1 MALDAGVWTCIQ
13 HGTDPC
19 FAMQNRVS
27 GWAVVLVVEPGDA
40 RQVRYAAAAPGRLRA
55 VRLWRRCGAATESG
69 SHLARTPVRT
79 GHALMPHALTLC
91 ASA

>member
-1 MALDAGVWTCIQ
+1 MLA
-13 HGTDPC
+13 
-19 FAMQNRVS
+19 
-27 GWAVVLVVEPGDA
+27 VEPGDA